1 MKHFKIVLLLLCSV
15 TLFYSCKKEA
25 EVPKQE
31 INAQKEGTNSADFLN
46 AIAPSNAVTPSNT
59 AAPTQQT
66 EPAQNAAGVW
76 HYTCAKG
83 CAGGAGTATNCKT
96 CGSLLQHN
104 QAYHGNTTPNTPM
117 ATTNPTPSTTTTPT
131 PKAEPAQNAAGVWHY
146 TCSKG
151 CAGGSGT
158 AEPCKSCGTLLAHNQ
173 TYHQ

>member
-1 MKHFKIVLLLLCSV
+1 MKNFKIILLLLCSFSI
-15 TLFYSCKKEA
+15 LYSCKEKADEPKE
-25 EVPKQE
+25 VTSSPKE
-31 INAQKEGTNSADFLN
+31 STNSADFLN
-46 AIAPSNAVTPSNT
+46 AIAPSNT

-83 CAGGAGTATNCKT
+83 CAGGAGTAVNCAT

-104 QAYHGNTTPNTPM
+104 QAYHGTTTPNTPM
-117 ATTNPTPSTTTTPT
+117 TTTNPTTNPTSSSTATPN

-158 AEPCKSCGTLLAHNQ
+158 AEPCKTCGTLLAHNQ
-173 TYHQ
+173 AYHQ